1 MRIYRLII
9 AFFIACCILFT
20 GCAGKN
26 QIQIREKLVAMSD
39 AELINHYKMLEM
51 RMNDIDRNRDRSLEQ
66 AHDLYGR
73 HYPGDGYNH
82 LGHLH
87 IADDWNALKKEKK
100 LTHREMERRG
110 FLSYR

>member
-1 MRIYRLII
+1 MII
-9 AFFIACCILFT
+9 SLSISCCILFI
-20 GCAGKN
+20 GCAGNNKTK
-26 QIQIREKLVAMSD
+26 IQEKLMTMSD

-51 RMNDIDRNRDRSLEQ
+51 RMIDIDRNREQSLEQ
-66 AHDLYGR
+66 EHDLYGR

-100 LTHREMERRG
+100 LTQWEMKKRG
-110 FLSYR
+110 LLPIQ